1 MFGVEI
7 KLCKI
12 KKKVKKM
19 LPRRVKLKNWGI
31 SGVSEIKTKVCGY
44 IWCK

>member
-12 KKKVKKM
+12 KKKSEENVAKK
-19 LPRRVKLKNWGI
+19 
-31 SGVSEIKTKVCGY
+31 SKTKEFGY